1 MSIKF
6 FRKTASN
13 TGITIPN
20 RDISGCGFSFALD
33 KLVYALRLS
42 EDEIKHSSVDVV
54 VCVVPGS
61 PIKEVA
67 QTLRT
72 FWAAGLKS
80 GTAEA
85 NSFNEAQDMAKDL
98 CAKHVILLGAGGE
111 FRVRTWDT
119 NQFQEKKVMKHELIS
134 YLSSSMNV
142 PNNQILSN
150 SSSFGHATNNIM
162 NAVKINNQINS
173 SLPTLDYVFR
183 LSEKVTTSKRKRY
196 ESQIEQTV
204 SPVLSKFAKKEKI
217 TIIAVELG
225 MSVVKAMIAT
235 LDPCP
240 ESLEDDSI
248 SGLNQLIE
256 K

>member
-1 MSIKF
+1 M
-6 FRKTASN
+6 
-13 TGITIPN
+13 
-20 RDISGCGFSFALD
+20 
-33 KLVYALRLS
+33 
-42 EDEIKHSSVDVV
+42 KHSSVDVV

-72 FWAAGLKS
+72 FWAAGLKA

-85 NSFNEAQDMAKDL
+85 SSFNEAEDMAKDL

-111 FRVRTWDT
+111 FRVRSWEK

-134 YLSSSMNV
+134 YLSSSMNA
-142 PNNQILSN
+142 PNNQILST
-150 SSSFGHATNNIM
+150 SSSCHTNIM
-162 NAVKINNQINS
+162 NTVKTNNQINT

-183 LSEKVTTSKRKRY
+183 LSEKLTTSKRKRY

-217 TIIAVELG
+217 TIIAVELA

-240 ESLEDDSI
+240 ENLEDDLTA
-248 SGLNQLIE
+248 GLNQLIE